1 MIYSVRG
8 KFIHSE
14 PGFAVIECGG
24 VGYRCQTTSYTQRNI
39 KLNTEVTLFTHL
51 NVREDAMELFGFYS
65 QAELQSFRTLIGVTG
80 VGPKMA
86 LSILSEL
93 SVEQVAMAVSA
104 SDVKSLTRASG
115 VGPKLAQ
122 RIILELKDKLKG
134 FATSEISTESAGSVI
149 TDTGNISK
157 AVAALAVLG
166 YSAADVTPVLSK
178 LDPALTVEQLIAQTL
193 RRMGR

>member
-93 SVEQVAMAVSA
+93 TVEQVAMAVSA

-134 FATSEISTESAGSVI
+134 FATSEISVESAGSVI

-178 LDPALTVEQLIAQTL
+178 LDPTLTVEQLIAQTL